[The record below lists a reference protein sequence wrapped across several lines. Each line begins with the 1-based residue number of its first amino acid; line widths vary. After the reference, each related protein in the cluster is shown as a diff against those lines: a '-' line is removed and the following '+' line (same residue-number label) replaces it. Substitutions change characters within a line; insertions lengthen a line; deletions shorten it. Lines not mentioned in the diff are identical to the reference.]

1 MNIELFIKSLDK
13 DIKKHE
19 KSIFNILFL
28 IFFLFIILF
37 SYSYVIFYKVDTKI
51 NKVVEKFEKIE
62 DFKDIVEEY
71 DKIIANTLL
80 PEFKN
85 IVKELKSSTFFNDR
99 EKLINFINSK
109 ESEFINN
116 RNLIKKLMDDNY
128 SSGKIDIKLLEQ
140 IEENLDITRKVLN
153 EIKISD
159 NTQII
164 NAFLSLT
171 NPDTE
176 FDKSKSFIDDVS
188 NDVDVKQLNEFLK
201 SFKIDPFIIYSS
213 SASFLLIFSILISLY
228 KFHYNQVA
236 KYTTLKNQVLF
247 ASCLLNTDENKEL
260 IVSILSKTFEHENI
274 NKEESFSFYEK
285 FINKLIKK
293 EQE

>member
-37 SYSYVIFYKVDTKI
+37 SYSYVFFYKVDTKI

-62 DFKDIVEEY
+62 DFKDIVEEHERR
-71 DKIIANTLL
+71 INNILL

-85 IVKELKSSTFFNDR
+85 IAKELKSSTFFNDR
-99 EKLINFINSK
+99 EKLINFLNSK
-109 ESEFINN
+109 ESELNINIKYLK
-116 RNLIKKLMDDNY
+116 NLMVDNY
-128 SSGKIDIKLLEQ
+128 SSGKIDMELLEQ
-140 IEENLDITRKVLN
+140 LKENLNITRKVLN
-153 EIKISD
+153 DIKISD
-159 NTQII
+159 NNQIF
-164 NAFLSLT
+164 NALLDLPY
-171 NPDTE
+171 NAE
-176 FDKSKSFIDDVS
+176 FDNSNSFIHNIS
-188 NDVDVKQLNEFLK
+188 NDVDVKQLYEFLK
-201 SFKIDPFIIYSS
+201 SFQIDPFIIYSS
-213 SASFLLIFSILISLY
+213 SASFLLILSILISLY

-247 ASCLLNTDENKEL
+247 SSCLLNTDGNKEL

-274 NKEESFSFYEK
+274 NKEETFSFYEK